1 MNEQTIIE
9 TKQATIRFDGLVA
22 VDNVDFAMKDGEAVG
37 IIGPNG
43 AGKTTFFNL
52 LTGFFPPTEGKIY
65 YAGKDITA
73 VPEYDRVMLGIVRTF
88 QLVSVFD
95 SLPVLDNLVL
105 STIRFGNDYK
115 AKNKFF
121 FGDAHRSDIMATCM
135 EELEVMGITD
145 KAKLMTSELSY
156 GDKRKLEIAVA
167 LSLKPKILLLD
178 EPFAGL
184 SDQEIGE
191 VSRIIS
197 RVKEQLSLVIIE
209 HKISRIVDLIQR
221 LCVMHEGK
229 LIAEGAPV
237 GGVIRPQR
245 ARGILGKRGGTDM
258 LSVKNIDV
266 AYGHAKVLHDISLEL
281 APGEMVFIAG
291 RNGAGKTTFLK
302 SIAGFVKPSQGT
314 IMFYDKNIAGLPPE
328 KVALLGIR
336 YVFQDKRVF
345 SQLTV
350 KENLEL
356 AAYPVKEKIS
366 DAIAKVV
373 SIYPKIEKFLE
384 LRAGSLSGG
393 QRQILLIGR
402 ALVGN
407 PKLLLIDEP
416 TEGLA
421 AGTINDILNVLA
433 MMKGKVPMII
443 VEQNLS
449 VVGMLAD
456 KVYIMKEGKI
466 IREVT
471 DEAEMK
477 DKLQLEQCL

>member
-1 MNEQTIIE
+1 
-9 TKQATIRFDGLVA
+9 
-22 VDNVDFAMKDGEAVG
+22 
-37 IIGPNG
+37 
-43 AGKTTFFNL
+43 
-52 LTGFFPPTEGKIY
+52 
-65 YAGKDITA
+65 
-73 VPEYDRVMLGIVRTF
+73 
-88 QLVSVFD
+88 
-95 SLPVLDNLVL
+95 
-105 STIRFGNDYK
+105 
-115 AKNKFF
+115 
-121 FGDAHRSDIMATCM
+121 
-135 EELEVMGITD
+135 
-145 KAKLMTSELSY
+145 
-156 GDKRKLEIAVA
+156 
-167 LSLKPKILLLD
+167 
-178 EPFAGL
+178 
-184 SDQEIGE
+184 
-191 VSRIIS
+191 
-197 RVKEQLSLVIIE
+197 
-209 HKISRIVDLIQR
+209 
-221 LCVMHEGK
+221 
-229 LIAEGAPV
+229 
-237 GGVIRPQR
+237 
-245 ARGILGKRGGTDM
+245 M

-281 APGEMVFIAG
+281 APGEMVFVAG

-366 DAIAKVV
+366 DAIAKVI

>member
-1 MNEQTIIE
+1 
-9 TKQATIRFDGLVA
+9 
-22 VDNVDFAMKDGEAVG
+22 
-37 IIGPNG
+37 
-43 AGKTTFFNL
+43 
-52 LTGFFPPTEGKIY
+52 
-65 YAGKDITA
+65 
-73 VPEYDRVMLGIVRTF
+73 
-88 QLVSVFD
+88 
-95 SLPVLDNLVL
+95 
-105 STIRFGNDYK
+105 
-115 AKNKFF
+115 
-121 FGDAHRSDIMATCM
+121 
-135 EELEVMGITD
+135 
-145 KAKLMTSELSY
+145 
-156 GDKRKLEIAVA
+156 
-167 LSLKPKILLLD
+167 
-178 EPFAGL
+178 
-184 SDQEIGE
+184 
-191 VSRIIS
+191 
-197 RVKEQLSLVIIE
+197 
-209 HKISRIVDLIQR
+209 
-221 LCVMHEGK
+221 
-229 LIAEGAPV
+229 
-237 GGVIRPQR
+237 
-245 ARGILGKRGGTDM
+245 M

-281 APGEMVFIAG
+281 EQGEMVFIAG

-302 SIAGFVKPSQGT
+302 SIAGFMKPTQGT
-314 IMFYDKNIAGLPPE
+314 ILFYDQNIAGLPPE

-366 DAIAKVV
+366 NAIAKVV

-456 KVYIMKEGKI
+456 KVYIMREGKI
-466 IREVT
+466 VREVM
-471 DEAEMK
+471 DKAEMK
-477 DKLQLEQCL
+477 DKQLLEQCL

>member
-1 MNEQTIIE
+1 
-9 TKQATIRFDGLVA
+9 
-22 VDNVDFAMKDGEAVG
+22 
-37 IIGPNG
+37 
-43 AGKTTFFNL
+43 
-52 LTGFFPPTEGKIY
+52 
-65 YAGKDITA
+65 
-73 VPEYDRVMLGIVRTF
+73 
-88 QLVSVFD
+88 
-95 SLPVLDNLVL
+95 
-105 STIRFGNDYK
+105 
-115 AKNKFF
+115 
-121 FGDAHRSDIMATCM
+121 
-135 EELEVMGITD
+135 
-145 KAKLMTSELSY
+145 
-156 GDKRKLEIAVA
+156 
-167 LSLKPKILLLD
+167 
-178 EPFAGL
+178 
-184 SDQEIGE
+184 
-191 VSRIIS
+191 
-197 RVKEQLSLVIIE
+197 
-209 HKISRIVDLIQR
+209 
-221 LCVMHEGK
+221 
-229 LIAEGAPV
+229 
-237 GGVIRPQR
+237 
-245 ARGILGKRGGTDM
+245 M

-281 APGEMVFIAG
+281 TPGEMVFVAG

-366 DAIAKVV
+366 DAIAKVI